1 VAKLALPAVAVLA
14 LLASAA
20 VDRTRTGEALR
31 IALRRFATILP
42 PFVAMLSLASLVL
55 TAISPERVSVWVS
68 GEHLLAS
75 TGIAALIGSV
85 ALIPGFISFP
95 LAGILLSKGVPYMVL
110 AAFTVTL
117 MLVGVATFP
126 VERAYFGSAVAIVRN
141 VVCFAIAL
149 LVALAI
155 GLAFGE
161 LR

>member
-1 VAKLALPAVAVLA
+1 
-14 LLASAA
+14 
-20 VDRTRTGEALR
+20 
-31 IALRRFATILP
+31 
-42 PFVAMLSLASLVL
+42 MLSLASLVL